1 MSSTSA
7 SLARPA
13 TVAQSHPQLVR
24 STRADLMLCLV
35 VSSDPY
41 RMRLFDR
48 AAEDQGWDTI
58 LAAESEEAVQIATR
72 ERLQLAIVDLQSATP
87 TTGAGYRRFV
97 EWLSKKQQSLV
108 VVCGNEDDSPGE
120 IWSRQLGVWMYLPGV
135 DDQSDIALVCGEARQ
150 VLEKMF
156 GRPARSSGVNG

>member
-1 MSSTSA
+1 
-7 SLARPA
+7 
-13 TVAQSHPQLVR
+13 
-24 STRADLMLCLV
+24 MLCLV

-58 LAAESEEAVQIATR
+58 LAADSEEAVQIASR
-72 ERLQLAIVDLQSATP
+72 ELSKLAIVDFQSVTPATK
-87 TTGAGYRRFV
+87 AGYRRFV

-108 VVCGNEDDSPGE
+108 VVCGDEDDPTGE

-135 DDQSDIALVCGEARQ
+135 DDQADMGLICGEARN
-150 VLEKMF
+150 VSEKLF
-156 GRPARSSGVNG
+156 GRATRGSGLDV